1 MPAGQGEF
9 HAIRKPAVGKISAG
23 LIAVLVA
30 GGVLVSTADAA
41 SDRGPQQSV
50 IETGTAIWGA
60 RPILPTL
67 IEAARREAPV
77 PGVDSSRPIM
87 VAYRPAIGR

>member
-9 HAIRKPAVGKISAG
+9 RTTRKPAASKISAG

-30 GGVLVSTADAA
+30 GGVSFSTADAA
-41 SDRGPQQSV
+41 SDRGPQLTG
-50 IETGTAIWGA
+50 IETSMPTWGA

-67 IEAARREAPV
+67 IEVARREAPV
-77 PGVDSSRPIM
+77 PGVDSPKPIM
-87 VAYRPAIGR
+87 VTYRPEIGR